1 MSSTVVRREAVVR
14 SLPVA
19 VLAAIGLTVIAQV
32 ALHTA
37 SGQRLDDRALRT
49 VVAGRDT
56 ELAVLSLLGYVSATA
71 VLTVAIATV
80 GVALLR
86 GRARLGIAALVVL
99 VGSNITT
106 QVLKHG
112 ILDRTVFDV
121 AAPNSL
127 PSGHTTGVAGA
138 VCALI
143 VVAPRAW
150 RQPVALLGAFAV
162 TTTGTSTVVA
172 GWHRPADVLAALAVA
187 LVWTAAAGAVL
198 GRSHDAAELPS
209 TVVSAVVGAAGG
221 LLLLVGIGVRPS
233 YGWAGFVDAAGVL
246 GVLALATALM
256 VTLADHVA
264 AQP

>member
-1 MSSTVVRREAVVR
+1 MTSTAVRREAAVR

-19 VLAAIGLTVIAQV
+19 VLAAVSLAVLAQV

-37 SGQRLDDRALRT
+37 AGQRIDDRALRT

-56 ELAVLSLLGYVSATA
+56 ELAVLSLLGHVSATA
-71 VLTVAIATV
+71 VLTVAIVTV
-80 GVALLR
+80 GIALLR
-86 GRARLGIAALVVL
+86 GRARLGVAALVVL
-99 VGSNITT
+99 LGSNITT

-112 ILDRTVFDV
+112 ILDRTAFDV
-121 AAPNSL
+121 VAPNSL

-143 VVAPRAW
+143 IVAPRSW

-187 LVWTAAAGAVL
+187 LLWSAGAGMVL
-198 GRSHDAAELPS
+198 GSTHDVTELPS
-209 TVVSAVVGAAGG
+209 TGLSALVGAAGG

-233 YGWAGFVDAAGVL
+233 YGWVGFVDAAGVL

-256 VTLADHVA
+256 VTLADHVS

>member
-1 MSSTVVRREAVVR
+1 VSAAVG
-14 SLPVA
+14 
-19 VLAAIGLTVIAQV
+19 LAVIAQV

-71 VLTVAIATV
+71 VLTVAIAAV

-86 GRARLGIAALVVL
+86 GRARLGIGALVVL
-99 VGSNITT
+99 VGSNVTT

-112 ILDRTVFDV
+112 VLDRTVFDV

-127 PSGHTTGVAGA
+127 PSGHTTGVAAA

-143 VVAPRAW
+143 LVAPRSW
-150 RQPVALLGAFAV
+150 RQLVALLGAFAI
-162 TTTGTSTVVA
+162 TTTGASTVVA
-172 GWHRPADVLAALAVA
+172 GWHRPADVLAALAVS
-187 LVWTAAAGAVL
+187 LVWIAGVAAVL
-198 GRSHDAAELPS
+198 GGRRAVSLPG
-209 TVVSAVVGAAGG
+209 TALSALVGSASG

-233 YGWAGFVDAAGVL
+233 YGWSGFLDAAGVL
-246 GVLALATALM
+246 GVLALATALT
-256 VTLADHVA
+256 VTVADHVA